1 MGLCHRT
8 LKKPLTKP
16 LPSSVAL
23 FCSAYSPNALQSTI
37 THQLSLL
44 NAMDCRACTGGRFA
58 HASQDRNWNAAAV
71 LIGSKMYDT

>member
-8 LKKPLTKP
+8 LKKPFTKP

-23 FCSAYSPNALQSTI
+23 FCSAYSPNALQPTI

-44 NAMDCRACTGGRFA
+44 TAMNCRAWHRWQVCACKSGLQLERRCC
-58 HASQDRNWNAAAV
+58 SNWQQD
-71 LIGSKMYDT
+71 I